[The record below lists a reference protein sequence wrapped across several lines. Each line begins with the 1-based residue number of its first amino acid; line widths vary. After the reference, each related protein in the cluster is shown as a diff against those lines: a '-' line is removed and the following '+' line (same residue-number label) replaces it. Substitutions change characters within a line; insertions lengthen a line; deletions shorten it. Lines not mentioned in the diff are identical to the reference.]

1 MEESKIGDPRGR
13 HLLSKYYGKCSL
25 PPYADKTFDDIE
37 KIVEDAKLPKQ
48 VQSTN
53 VLNYKQTIKSLL
65 INEIK
70 LAFSP
75 AAEMDP
81 ELFQKYLEKLF
92 PGSNKAPYNLAFQ
105 EAVNEVKKMNVQPI
119 DIDELNEEHI
129 KFSKKI
135 NSFCKEMNKEF
146 KEFGKMGFWGKVNA
160 WTAGFGTKRLKF
172 INDKE
177 KELLT
182 LVDQL
187 AKKQSYG
194 ALLAADAFRKDVFD
208 PTTDNAYNCIVD
220 DKYQPMKSKLDSTV
234 MNKAQDNLKKHMGQ
248 DIDLI
253 KKQHK

>member
-1 MEESKIGDPRGR
+1 MIRVVVIYFQSMVSVVFLLMPIR
-13 HLLSKYYGKCSL
+13 HLMILKKL
-25 PPYADKTFDDIE
+25 
-37 KIVEDAKLPKQ
+37 EDAKLPKQ

-70 LAFSP
+70 RPSP
-75 AAEMDP
+75 AAEMD
-81 ELFQKYLEKLF
+81 LFLQKYLEKLF

-146 KEFGKMGFWGKVNA
+146 KKEFGKMGFWGKVNA

-194 ALLAADAFRKDVFD
+194 ALLPRMHLGKMFLIQQLTM
-208 PTTDNAYNCIVD
+208 PIIVLLMININ
-220 DKYQPMKSKLDSTV
+220 Q
-234 MNKAQDNLKKHMGQ
+234 
-248 DIDLI
+248 
-253 KKQHK
+253 